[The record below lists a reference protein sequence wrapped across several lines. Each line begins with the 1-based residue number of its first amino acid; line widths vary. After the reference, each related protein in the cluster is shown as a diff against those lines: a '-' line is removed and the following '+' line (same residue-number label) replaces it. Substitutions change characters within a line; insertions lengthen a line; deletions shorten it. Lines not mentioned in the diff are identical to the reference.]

1 MENKVREKIISVLK
15 EKGELTFEELS
26 QYMNIDR
33 PVLRE
38 IVADMVRRNILL
50 KIPSFERGKFVYKLA

>member
-1 MENKVREKIISVLK
+1 MENKVREKIISILK
-15 EKGELTFEELS
+15 EKGKLTFEELS

-50 KIPSFERGKFVYKLA
+50 KIPNFERGKFVYKLA